1 MRNKICIHQ
10 KKALCLRLK
19 QLFTQISELKRKKV
33 RKERKLEREKRIRE
47 LPKGFH
53 LITFLNIVFLNIN
66 KLALSVCVM
75 QQL

>member
-1 MRNKICIHQ
+1 M
-10 KKALCLRLK
+10 RLK

-33 RKERKLEREKRIRE
+33 RKERKLEREKRVRE
-47 LPKGFH
+47 LPKTFH

-66 KLALSVCVM
+66 KLALSVRIM